1 MGFLAF
7 KRSGLINL
15 LSTMYISK
23 IKEKLPVLLIRV
35 LIKDQKYRAI
45 IPKSQIVLASC
56 GCINQWMMMN
66 DEER

>member
-1 MGFLAF
+1 
-7 KRSGLINL
+7 
-15 LSTMYISK
+15 MYISK
-23 IKEKLPVLLIRV
+23 IKEKLSMLLIRV
-35 LIKDQKYRAI
+35 LIKDQGCRAI